1 MLNTINGI
9 DLMLV
14 FIIAGLWI
22 NVYKLNQECESYVD
36 QLIDLSRDNYE
47 LSGLKYP
54 HLSTPPQDPYEH
66 EYKDYCACSS
76 CIPF

>member
-1 MLNTINGI
+1 MLQTINGF
-9 DLMLV
+9 DFLLMLV
-14 FIIAGLWI
+14 IAGMYI
-22 NVYKLNQECESYVD
+22 RIYKLNQECESYVR
-36 QLIDLSRDNYE
+36 QIIEVSQDNYE
-47 LSGLKYP
+47 LSRLKYP